1 MAVRTGGQAPYAPPT
16 TVLDLIRAY
25 RNRGI
30 PTPFTKEVLVRA
42 GVPDS
47 LVVRTMQALRLLD
60 LVDESGNPT
69 QEFEGLRRA
78 GESEFPSRLEGLVR
92 TAYADIFQYVD
103 PATDSEERVRDQF
116 RHCEP
121 LGQLNR
127 MVKLFLGLCEAAGI
141 TAANPARKRPTPSPD
156 RAARNPS
163 PKKPA
168 RRQDDEAAGAP
179 KNPPTIGGDIPAAI
193 AGLLATLPKNG
204 SGWPKTR
211 RDAFIATFTA
221 VLDFVVPV
229 REQEPDADE

>member
-1 MAVRTGGQAPYAPPT
+1 MAVRTGGQAPYAPPS

-60 LVDESGNPT
+60 LVDENGQPT
-69 QEFEGLRRA
+69 KEMELLRRA
-78 GESEFPSRLEGLVR
+78 GESEFPSRLEALVR

-103 PATDSEERVRDQF
+103 PATDPEERVRDQF

-141 TAANPARKRPTPSPD
+141 VEPSPARKRPTPSPD
-156 RAARNPS
+156 RSSRNVS
-163 PKKPA
+163 KKQT
-168 RRQDDEAAGAP
+168 RREADEGRDSQANSGSVP
-179 KNPPTIGGDIPAAI
+179 GDIPTPI
-193 AGLLATLPKNG
+193 AGLLDTLPKNG
-204 SGWPKTR
+204 AGWPKTR
-211 RDAFIATFTA
+211 RDAFLATFTA

-229 REQEPDADE
+229 RDREPEDEE